1 MSYITK
7 GSRIFESSSYLE
19 PPRLRSEG
27 RMKTYSSAT
36 DLRAWSDVVEER
48 RQHILDY
55 QAKDR
60 VGLYP
65 GKLVP
70 VEHMVEVLLCFKNEK
85 IKQLEKRIDYLEK
98 IIDVYYSKL
107 DVTSEQKVKL
117 EKLNNDLQVAYGQ
130 LAVLNDEVCE
140 CSSCSEK
147 PQSKRSRAKSEEI
160 RGASDRSKL
169 QRKNSIKKRK
179 GERLRDEDEGQDKLD
194 KRMSTLKK
202 EIVDI
207 EMRSKQKGKLF
218 QGNVANITSEE
229 DIKDEKVIKKQE
241 AKNTIQ
247 KNIKKSLTKAYT
259 ERSFVGEDKDKIKQV
274 FEIKEKFKR
283 EYKEKGTTV
292 DLEDIK
298 SVEINF
304 DKEENEECFT
314 SLDTN
319 IEYKDNPTKPT
330 KTKGDIF
337 CVKKLTEDVKKK
349 VLKNSHFNKG
359 EGRTKFID
367 SETKKHLVTK
377 ALKKQMFVEN
387 NLNIEENNMSQ
398 IGTKENM
405 SKKQICDVKDIGDDL
420 KRIDSDKNQ
429 PFGDIPFRFKKEEI
443 LIEKVDKTHC
453 KNMVNLSLCDS
464 QKDLSTSSPLLNENE
479 DCVKGVILTD
489 KIHQNKNDK
498 LSIMSREL
506 QSLKE
511 QEHDKYN
518 PAIDDNKCF
527 LVEDRLILESNK
539 LRKDETIDDIIISRN
554 KHKPIVNKET
564 DLVQYSGH
572 TSNNIGLGTISSGQ
586 QTSNLTTK
594 QSVAQQ
600 LELKKKLVEKKSFG
614 LQTETNTGKFCT
626 EKIRQNQYDFSND
639 YPTSKIVTKPEQ
651 IDKEFEEIFSDAI
664 ENTNISTENQET
676 ITVPDSDSEYMEA
689 VEYIPIPEK
698 VEVVEIPDNKKKFN
712 NEHDAVTKSQRSTS
726 SKAIESKEELHL
738 SITADSNRSSKYD
751 LLILDKTKSLH
762 IKENKCESNKSR
774 LLSKRKQFIYSKTDD
789 KNRQTTL
796 TKEVISTDKKH
807 KDKSSMVKSSECGEK
822 KSKYSKDAS
831 SSRDYKHDQQLRAKC
846 DINLK
851 SATNQNYSSINKER
865 QRILESKSSKN
876 SLQIVSKQTKDEHA
890 QQKMAVQ
897 DLPQIVQR
905 KSKNIQKDKVI
916 QTSFPPQ
923 HRHAKTNLEN
933 RKTRAKEYIRN
944 DKKVEIQGKICQEMN
959 LSKCSN
965 KLERLQNST
974 DYNNKLMNSSKEFTQ
989 RMGGD
994 IADKNNKLDDQ
1005 LEPDFKKYDFK
1016 YKTLRSHKL
1025 ESINKY
1031 SNKRDSSLDLMEST
1045 VQSESTSNK
1054 LSNEH
1059 EQWLAQQIM
1068 VDTEEKI
1075 EQCKGQ
1081 CAKSLFSLPIY
1092 KGKDTKLEN
1101 IGLENICLL
1110 NKNEQLNLRESSSIE
1125 GQEKTITQNKNKMK
1139 KCKYLKCDIKRE
1151 LYGKNKLNKNA
1162 IEVANITKD
1171 EFLTKDKKH
1180 QKTKQALLNSSYKK
1194 RQKKYSK
1201 HNTDNKHSEEIFS
1214 IKFGKKKVTEITKN
1228 DKLSCS
1234 SSRNLACRHFMSM
1247 KKIESRK
1254 NVFPRTVLQKE
1265 YENDQKEFNDN
1276 KYQFTDLNYG
1286 QKSKAQIST
1295 KRYIQS
1301 SSDDDSGT
1309 LPKDYNV
1316 IFCNSCDN
1324 NKIDININKESISSD
1339 YPSKIDACPG
1349 IYDTITSDYVKP
1361 LVPYNTT
1368 TLIYN
1373 YLAKPVP
1380 ITMKVHKGINE
1391 KIMTATKSGFFLLI
1405 PNNEP
1410 LSHTKIPGGY
1420 FAGESYFKECINS
1433 NTRLNELNVR
1443 DSYNQYLTAN
1453 IGNCEYTNPI
1463 IFTYQVSEKHPDSS
1477 NDGCTNRSIKLVPS
1491 TRLSRVL
1498 SGDSSSLSPIRIS
1511 LWSSSIN
1518 LPQILSMVENNSA
1531 VTRSTSHT
1539 SFSQEIN
1546 HCCSNCRLLENFH
1559 GIIDASSNYM
1569 EDIIQQQT
1577 KRNINTAYDKKEL
1590 TRMWNEYSSYNH
1602 TDYSEIGD
1610 SDNEELK
1617 YGKYELPH
1625 LERAITNSEQSTTD
1639 DDTELELKKKIEK
1652 LKYKHNI
1659 KRNCVNNTIITSQ
1672 KDKPDDIHDV
1682 DANFNYLENIIEISS
1697 ISTQSAVNTDNE
1709 NDNNADRN
1717 AAVINMSYDLQPVH
1731 SDNKNIVQLFFEFM
1745 ANNTHKEIDS
1755 LSEHDVLNKLCIKQ
1769 TYCSEQRKIATDT
1782 IQQLD
1787 NIKNVIEERD
1797 DLRRKLEQ
1805 SQQELEE
1812 LKSVI
1817 ASDNPQSKIPNY
1829 GEGQS
1834 GFNNLDSTID
1844 TALNYQQINA
1854 LETEIDQMVQQID
1867 TSQTEPEQIKKE
1879 FEKVLKQYCSKLSVV
1894 QKQNKE
1900 LKTQIYKHD
1909 KIFAILGCREHTP
1922 LQLHELK
1929 HKIDRLNNTIRERD
1943 TLKNKVN
1950 KLEKQLYAYSYL
1962 PEDVEIF
1969 KQRSILLDDV
1979 LEDRDRL
1986 SQKVEELR
1994 CLDQEVTILK
2004 KKACRVAE
2012 LEDNLLRM
2020 SKEKALIE
2028 EEMNELRER
2037 FSAVEIENYNKQ
2049 AEGDTLRSRL
2059 ICMEHEMESLKY
2071 LCEDKECLILEK
2083 NHLKD
2088 SLDEYIRMQGD
2099 FEEMKKHMKRLEVFK
2114 AERDIFKSK
2123 YENLIG
2129 LECECDI
2136 LRTQVEKAK
2145 TIERERDAL
2154 ETQVEDL
2161 ENCIADQENEIKRL
2175 VCHIDMLAKERDE
2188 EQANFKRRL
2197 VQMREELE
2205 KKDSLIITAEEKLC
2219 SVQNELRNSIEGL
2232 SGESQKYKIKNEHLE
2247 SIISSLQRETNEL
2260 ERQSEEIKSFAAEV
2274 QIENQKL
2281 LEHIVTLKG
2290 DNENFVTH
2298 IKYITEENLLLIKK
2312 LEEKEDSLNTLKEV
2326 LKDHEPILEEF
2337 EKSKLGQRRDH
2348 LESDSIYILTNELE
2362 YVKEENRQLHEKLI
2376 KLRNVIKDQEF
2387 DEFLT
2392 QTDAPESVELNQPLK
2407 MFNKQDLL
2415 NRKLENYIV
2424 NYCISTGINTN
2435 IETWQCI
2442 KGKRKAQA
2450 TQATSSIDASSAADL
2465 EVESSSFI
2473 FQEKT
2478 NGSCRASCS
2487 KPKAEIG
2494 TMTRDIDSASSTPRY
2509 PPQLK
2514 HQSIVTRPS
2523 TLEKDTSIRGS
2534 VSDECMCLKKQQ
2546 PIHIIYGPKPRSKDG
2561 ATQFERDILKC
2572 NCKRKYFVS
2581 TSIPPTE
2588 VTDVRATVPIH
2599 TDDKR
2604 QKVQYFHAVTQDR
2617 MEVPITPTP
2626 VICTAEC
2633 AKERM
2638 KVSPTLVKCTA
2649 ECQTRKVRPR
2659 VSIEADIEKLPTLK
2673 TEEVEYLHEKIEIL
2687 EQKVKSDQEVLLEG
2701 IEVLPKEEIVDQK
2714 LVQKLEKD
2722 VDVDAVDDVSGI
2734 TSVDM
2739 MEDVWYIPPK
2749 AKISSTQKITK
2760 EEPSREEIL
2769 RDVTKTKIPLI
2780 EKIKKVMHIKKDDEG
2795 KTISVKEGIIE
2806 DQIITDITPEK
2817 IITKKFVPMKEIT
2830 EEFVDVPKEELEEFY
2845 SPRLSVPSECK
2856 ELEERI
2862 QILES
2867 ELATA
2872 NDTIYKLRESAGVV
2886 ARLSAENE
2894 ALRRHS
2900 IEVQDVAKDQI
2911 EDLINHLKKAQL
2923 RVADLE
2929 DENKRLNEL
2938 NYNYELE
2945 HKELKQLIQEL
2956 QKQNEELL
2964 KTNKQLEEKTYD
2976 EDIINNLKK
2985 ELEKVKFEKGDIE
2998 KTLSKDLITSSGK
3011 TSLLEDEIKNLN
3023 EILINL
3029 QDLNKNLEQKLSTC
3043 VEQNQILS
3051 DNLNKTKIE
3060 LQHLKDT
3067 QINEKELAALK
3078 KENEN
3083 LLQKLDIS
3091 NREVSHLMEKLKTP
3105 ILEELISQPQLEDKG
3120 AIKTIVGDLESQLK
3134 GLEPVKDVLA
3144 TRTEDMQKMINEL
3157 TKRLDDAEKRT
3168 TKAEEM
3174 LSTYKLSDPTA
3185 MFNDELSKYKTKILE
3200 LEAENKDLIN
3210 LTNEI
3215 DKIRKE
3221 LLLSENKNKTCSEE
3235 NEQLKQK
3242 LQYLESETIK
3252 PTAALLETP
3261 GDDVLKSEIKK
3272 LQEQLLK
3279 LKNEN
3284 SGLQGKAA
3292 ELDRALNKIDQ
3303 LQKEVGELKRDSLKE
3318 ANEMGKLKRE
3328 LENALKAKT
3337 ADANKLDL
3345 LEKEKTKNL
3354 TSLQSLENE
3363 LAKLKKELESCLN
3376 NAQESSSIISNQQ
3389 EEIAALK
3396 KKINQLDG
3404 DKNKIK
3410 KDLDNAVAALKY
3422 ANEKQEKKA
3431 SETDKILQQY
3441 EQLLKENQRVLKEN
3455 EKLMK
3460 DEELSKKERSK
3471 IMAEASKEVVRQ
3483 REKPTKLEPEIAK
3496 RDEELKDL
3504 IEKLK
3509 KQVSS
3514 LQDQNFELNKEIET
3528 NRNELL
3534 NLSKTE
3540 EKQKI
3545 LTDQVNKAN
3554 TENVRLNAELNKILD
3569 DLQKTTATNVQNQE
3583 EIKKLKQKLA
3593 LLESENDRLKKEINS
3608 VLDDSKSSSAEIS
3621 KLKDSELTV
3630 KQRLAQLEAE
3640 NLKLKNNLDAAN
3652 ATNKGNVSKIEH
3664 LNSTI
3669 SRLQEEN
3676 KNLKHSLDLAMK
3688 DLGSRDEAAIFKQ
3701 KAAQTEDAL
3710 NKLKKELDD
3719 ALDDHKKCPKVI
3731 SQLEKENA
3739 KLKKQI
3745 ADLEKENKKLK
3756 GQYEG
3761 AMGDFKKTTL
3771 ELEKLK
3777 GEDAKLKKH
3786 LSQLENDK
3794 IELNKEIVVM
3804 RTELGKIDSLLSKS
3818 KDDVVALKQKN
3829 ATLEDANIS
3838 FKNNLDLALKDKDKL
3853 QKSYN
3858 DLKNENT
3865 KLREK
3870 IVQLE
3875 SENARLKKD
3884 IENLTSVALKKDIH
3898 VKDDLI
3904 SKDRLAELEKEN
3916 EILKHELNNLLDEDK
3931 QSATAKDHEI
3941 KLKRQLAKLE
3951 AEHNK
3956 LKNELEAALA
3966 QAQTGSGQ
3974 VSHLKNENNKLEQK
3988 IRQLESEISSLRK
4001 DLNIALEEAKK
4012 GATSMSAAQDA
4023 DAKLKQRLAKL
4034 EKDNNKLNKD
4044 LQSALKEAKSGSDA
4058 TTNLRDENAKQKQ
4071 LVLQLQAEIAKLKEK
4086 AGAAEDKAKK
4096 LTVTDD
4102 VADLKKKLKLLEQQN
4117 SSLKENL
4124 DGAYGDAKNTAD
4136 ENSRLID
4143 ENAELKKQI
4152 KSLQNKLDS
4161 AKQALV
4167 ICEDEKKQLNLN
4179 ISKMKENEV
4188 KIKKQLVE
4196 LEKENVGMKQ
4206 TFDTSRGDSKVAKK
4220 LEDDNVRLKDDFL
4233 QAQKELE
4240 AVQGKLKDA
4249 LNEIKKKTNEIQKLK
4264 DDIVVLKQKIATFE
4278 KEIATVK
4285 NDLDSCL
4292 SENLDLKKDQGENM
4306 SSMRKQFE
4314 NDIKNILK
4322 KNEESVDKLQKS
4334 YQEKIESL
4342 NKKHD
4347 EEMQV
4352 LKESLR
4358 KALEELDRVTAERDQ
4373 LKILL
4378 EDQQR
4383 KSLSIK
4389 EKVEQVEDIITR
4401 ERRRSQDERLRGDL
4415 LAEKL
4420 DEQEKVT
4427 KDLKEKAER
4436 FKRKSEEL
4444 ERISAEILKKAPIS
4458 EKEKQRLRK
4467 DSLEAVSGH
4476 KLTDDDLAKDSQLRK
4491 EKKDKATLKAETF
4504 KIVSLEGIMPNVIPI
4519 TTPLSDKELK
4529 FFGRKICTCKPNI
4542 HDIINKIAVDGL
4554 EILSIEE
4561 LQFLH
4566 FKLCDATAEQLAKV
4580 GQSSGVLRPNENS
4593 KLGLLRRIAAL
4604 EGDLLKKQK
4613 HAQQKVIAMQYAVK
4627 LEKERLLDLKK
4638 ILDEE
4643 KKKNSDLLNQ
4653 IESQTK
4659 IVANIRE
4666 ERDSIQRQKSYH
4678 EQKLEQYIVTIEE
4691 ERAKTR
4697 HLEDELEKE
4706 KTTVLHFKSLLESER
4721 DRARLNKR
4729 KDSEALERMRIKLE
4743 KTTNSEMVLKM
4754 KLQDS
4759 SKTRSHSPSMPV
4771 KDVSS
4776 HPVSLKSRTYFY
4788 SSASIDNRNLR
4799 ADSVRRLSYNN
4810 LSTSRLEK

>member
-60 VGLYP
+60 VGPYP

-70 VEHMVEVLLCFKNEK
+70 VEHMVEVLLCFKNER

-107 DVTSEQKVKL
+107 DLTSEQK
-117 EKLNNDLQVAYGQ
+117 EKLDKLNHDLQVAYGQ

-147 PQSKRSRAKSEEI
+147 PQSKTRRAKSEET
-160 RGASDRSKL
+160 RGTRDRSKL

-179 GERLRDEDEGQDKLD
+179 YERLIDEDKGKDKLD
-194 KRMSTLKK
+194 KRMSELKK

-207 EMRSKQKGKLF
+207 EMRSKQKTKVF
-218 QGNVANITSEE
+218 QGNVSNITSEE
-229 DIKDEKVIKKQE
+229 ETKDEKDMKKQE
-241 AKNTIQ
+241 TKYTIQ
-247 KNIKKSLTKAYT
+247 KNFKKSLTKTYM
-259 ERSFVGEDKDKIKQV
+259 EQNFVGVDKDKIKQDY
-274 FEIKEKFKR
+274 EIKEKFER
-283 EYKEKGTTV
+283 EYKENGTKV
-292 DLEDIK
+292 DLEDTET
-298 SVEINF
+298 VGINF
-304 DKEENEECFT
+304 DKEEN
-314 SLDTN
+314 
-319 IEYKDNPTKPT
+319 KPTKPA

-337 CVKKLTEDVKKK
+337 CLKKVTEDVKKEVLK
-349 VLKNSHFNKG
+349 KHLKNSHFNKS
-359 EGRTKFID
+359 EGGIKVID
-367 SETKKHLVTK
+367 SETKKHLITK

-387 NLNIEENNMSQ
+387 NLNIEENNMSG
-398 IGTKENM
+398 IETKENRN
-405 SKKQICDVKDIGDDL
+405 KKQICGVQDIIDDL

-443 LIEKVDKTHC
+443 LIEKVDKIHC
-453 KNMVNLSLCDS
+453 ENMVNLVPCDS
-464 QKDLSTSSPLLNENE
+464 QIELSTSSPLLNKNE
-479 DCVKGVILTD
+479 DCVKGVNLTD

-506 QSLKE
+506 QRLKE
-511 QEHDKYN
+511 QEHDKY
-518 PAIDDNKCF
+518 DDNECF
-527 LVEDRLILESNK
+527 VVEDRLILERTK
-539 LRKDETIDDIIISRN
+539 LRKDETIDDIIFS
-554 KHKPIVNKET
+554 KKKDEPIVNKET
-564 DLVQYSGH
+564 DLVQYSGQI
-572 TSNNIGLGTISSGQ
+572 SNSIGLETISSGQ
-586 QTSNLTTK
+586 QTSSLTTK
-594 QSVAQQ
+594 QSVGQQ
-600 LELKKKLVEKKSFG
+600 LKLEKKLVEKKSFG
-614 LQTETNTGKFCT
+614 LQTD
-626 EKIRQNQYDFSND
+626 QNDFLND
-639 YPTSKIVTKPEQ
+639 YPTSKIVSNPKQ
-651 IDKEFEEIFSDAI
+651 IDKEFDEIFSDAI
-664 ENTNISTENQET
+664 ENTNISTLKQET
-676 ITVPDSDSEYMEA
+676 ITVQDSDSEYVEA

-698 VEVVEIPDNKKKFN
+698 VEVMEIPDNKNKFN
-712 NEHDAVTKSQRSTS
+712 DEHDAVVRSPRSTS

-751 LLILDKTKSLH
+751 LLILDKTKPLR
-762 IKENKCESNKSR
+762 IKDNKCESNKSR
-774 LLSKRKQFIYSKTDD
+774 LLSKRKQFSYSKTDD
-789 KNRQTTL
+789 KKQQTTL
-796 TKEVISTDKKH
+796 TKEVISTDKEH
-807 KDKSSMVKSSECGEK
+807 KDKSSMLKSSECGAR
-822 KSKYSKDAS
+822 KSKYTRDIS
-831 SSRDYKHDQQLRAKC
+831 SSRDYKHDQQPRAKC

-851 SATNQNYSSINKER
+851 STTNQNYSSINKER
-865 QRILESKSSKN
+865 KRILESKSSKN

-890 QQKMAVQ
+890 QQKMAVR

-916 QTSFPPQ
+916 LSSSPQ
-923 HRHAKTNLEN
+923 HRQAKTNLEN
-933 RKTRAKEYIRN
+933 RKTRTKEYIKNEKITVR
-944 DKKVEIQGKICQEMN
+944 GKMYQEMKQ

-965 KLERLQNST
+965 EIQSLQNST
-974 DYNNKLMNSSKEFTQ
+974 DYAIKSMNSSKEFTQ
-989 RMGGD
+989 ETDKD
-994 IADKNNKLDDQ
+994 IADKNNKLHDQ
-1005 LEPDFKKYDFK
+1005 LEPDLKKYDFK

-1031 SNKRDSSLDLMEST
+1031 SNKRESSLDQKEST
-1045 VQSESTSNK
+1045 GQSESTCNK

-1059 EQWLAQQIM
+1059 EQWLAHKIM
-1068 VDTEEKI
+1068 VGTEEEK

-1092 KGKDTKLEN
+1092 TSNDTKLEN
-1101 IGLENICLL
+1101 IGIENICLR

-1125 GQEKTITQNKNKMK
+1125 GQEKKITQNKNKK
-1139 KCKYLKCDIKRE
+1139 KRCKYLKCDIKRE
-1151 LYGKNKLNKNA
+1151 HCGKNKLNKSAKEDLTESTKLNEEQHRQK
-1162 IEVANITKD
+1162 EVANTTKD

-1201 HNTDNKHSEEIFS
+1201 HNTDNKRSEENFS
-1214 IKFGKKKVTEITKN
+1214 IKFGNKKGTEITNN
-1228 DKLSCS
+1228 DKLSRS

-1247 KKIESRK
+1247 KKIVSTK
-1254 NVFPRTVLQKE
+1254 NVFPRTVHHK
-1265 YENDQKEFNDN
+1265 DQKEFTDN
-1276 KYQFTDLNYG
+1276 KCQLTDLSNG
-1286 QKSKAQIST
+1286 QKSKVQIST
-1295 KRYIQS
+1295 KRYVQS

-1309 LPKDYNV
+1309 LPNDYNV
-1316 IFCNSCDN
+1316 ILCNSCDI
-1324 NKIDININKESISSD
+1324 NKLDVNINKESCSSD

-1349 IYDTITSDYVKP
+1349 IYDTITSDHVKP
-1361 LVPYNTT
+1361 LIPYNTST
-1368 TLIYN
+1368 HRYN
-1373 YLAKPVP
+1373 YLAKPAP
-1380 ITMKVHKGINE
+1380 ITLKIQKGINE
-1391 KIMTATKSGFFLLI
+1391 KIITATKSGFFLLI
-1405 PNNEP
+1405 PSNEP
-1410 LSHTKIPGGY
+1410 LSHKKIPAGY
-1420 FAGESYFKECINS
+1420 FAGESYFKECITS

-1443 DSYNQYLTAN
+1443 DSYSQYLTAN

-1463 IFTYQVSEKHPDSS
+1463 IFTYQVSEKNPD
-1477 NDGCTNRSIKLVPS
+1477 NDGCTHRSIKLVPS

-1498 SGDSSSLSPIRIS
+1498 SGDSSSLSPIKIS

-1518 LPQILSMVENNSA
+1518 LPQILSMVENKNA

-1539 SFSQEIN
+1539 SFSQEMDRG
-1546 HCCSNCRLLENFH
+1546 CSNCSLLENLH
-1559 GIIDASSNYM
+1559 GIIDTSSNYM

-1577 KRNINTAYDKKEL
+1577 KRNINTEYDKEEL

-1602 TDYSEIGD
+1602 TDYSEIGY

-1617 YGKYELPH
+1617 YEKYELPH
-1625 LERAITNSEQSTTD
+1625 LKRAITYSEQSTTD
-1639 DDTELELKKKIEK
+1639 DDIELELRKNIEK
-1652 LKYKHNI
+1652 LKFKHNI
-1659 KRNCVNNTIITSQ
+1659 KRNCVNNTIISSK
-1672 KDKPDDIHDV
+1672 KDKPDDIHDF
-1682 DANFNYLENIIEISS
+1682 DASINYLENIIEISS
-1697 ISTQSAVNTDNE
+1697 ISGQSAVNTDNE
-1709 NDNNADRN
+1709 NDNNTDRN

-1731 SDNKNIVQLFFEFM
+1731 SDNKDIFQLFFEFM
-1745 ANNTHKEIDS
+1745 ANNTHKEIDCF
-1755 LSEHDVLNKLCIKQ
+1755 SEHDVLNQLCIKQ

-1812 LKSVI
+1812 LKTVI
-1817 ASDNPQSKIPNY
+1817 ASDSPQSKIPNY

-1834 GFNNLDSTID
+1834 EYNNLDRTID
-1844 TALNYQQINA
+1844 TTLNYQQINA

-1879 FEKVLKQYCSKLSVV
+1879 FEKVLKQYCSKLSIV
-1894 QKQNKE
+1894 QKQNNE
-1900 LKTQIYKHD
+1900 LKSQIYEHD

-1929 HKIDRLNNTIRERD
+1929 HKIDRLNSTIRERD

-1969 KQRSILLDDV
+1969 KQRSMLLDDV

-1994 CLDQEVTILK
+1994 SLDQEVTILK
-2004 KKACRVAE
+2004 KKACRVTE
-2012 LEDNLLRM
+2012 LEDNLLKM
-2020 SKEKALIE
+2020 SKEKALLE
-2028 EEMNELRER
+2028 EEMNELREKC
-2037 FSAVEIENYNKQ
+2037 SAVEIENYNKH

-2161 ENCIADQENEIKRL
+2161 ENCIAEQENEIKRL
-2175 VCHIDMLAKERDE
+2175 VCHIDMMAKERDE
-2188 EQANFKRRL
+2188 EQSNFKRRL
-2197 VQMREELE
+2197 MQMREELE

-2247 SIISSLQRETNEL
+2247 SIINSLQRETNEL
-2260 ERQSEEIKSFAAEV
+2260 ERQNEEIKSFAAEV

-2392 QTDAPESVELNQPLK
+2392 QTTDAAESVELNHPLK

-2435 IETWQCI
+2435 IESWQCI
-2442 KGKRKAQA
+2442 KAKRKAQA
-2450 TQATSSIDASSAADL
+2450 TQATSSIDASSTADL

-2478 NGSCRASCS
+2478 NDYCRASCS
-2487 KPKAEIG
+2487 KPKVEMG
-2494 TMTRDIDSASSTPRY
+2494 TMTRDIHATSSTPRY
-2509 PPQLK
+2509 PSQLK
-2514 HQSIVTRPS
+2514 HQPIHTHPP

-2546 PIHIIYGPKPRSKDG
+2546 PIHTIYAPKPHAKDVK
-2561 ATQFERDILKC
+2561 ILKC
-2572 NCKRKYFVS
+2572 YCKRKYFVS
-2581 TSIPPTE
+2581 TSIPATE

-2599 TDDKR
+2599 SDDKR

-2626 VICTAEC
+2626 VKCTAEC
-2633 AKERM
+2633 AKERT
-2638 KVSPTLVKCTA
+2638 KVPPTLVKCTA

-2673 TEEVEYLHEKIEIL
+2673 TEEVEYIHEKIEIL
-2687 EQKVKSDQEVLLEG
+2687 EQKVKSDQELLLEG

-2714 LVQKLEKD
+2714 LLQKPEKD
-2722 VDVDAVDDVSGI
+2722 EDVEAVDDVSGI

-2749 AKISSTQKITK
+2749 AKMSSTKKITE

-2769 RDVTKTKIPLI
+2769 RDVTKKKIPLT
-2780 EKIKKVMHIKKDDEG
+2780 EKIKKILHIKKDDEE
-2795 KTISVKEGIIE
+2795 KTIPEKEGIIE
-2806 DQIITDITPEK
+2806 EKTVTDITPEK

-2830 EEFVDVPKEELEEFY
+2830 EEFVDAPKEELEEFY
-2845 SPRLSVPSECK
+2845 SPRLSIPSECK

-2872 NDTIYKLRESAGVV
+2872 NDTIYKLRESTGVV
-2886 ARLSAENE
+2886 ARVSAENE

-2923 RVADLE
+2923 RVAALE

-2938 NYNYELE
+2938 NYNNELE

-2956 QKQNEELL
+2956 QKQNEELQ

-2985 ELEKVKFEKGDIE
+2985 ELEKVKLEKADME
-2998 KTLSKDLITSSGK
+2998 KILTKDLITSSGK

-3029 QDLNKNLEQKLSTC
+3029 QDLNKSLEQKLSTC

-3051 DNLNKTKIE
+3051 DNLNKTKLE

-3067 QINEKELAALK
+3067 QISEKELAALK

-3091 NREVSHLMEKLKTP
+3091 NREVDHLMEKLKTP
-3105 ILEELISQPQLEDKG
+3105 ILEDLISQPQLEDKG
-3120 AIKTIVGDLESQLK
+3120 AIKTIVGDLETQLK
-3134 GLEPVKDVLA
+3134 GLEPVKGALA
-3144 TRTEDMQKMINEL
+3144 TRTEDMQKIINEL
-3157 TKRLDDAEKRT
+3157 TKRLDDAERRT

-3185 MFNDELSKYKTKILE
+3185 MFKDELNKYKAKILE
-3200 LEAENKDLIN
+3200 LEAENKDLSK

-3215 DKIRKE
+3215 DKLRKE

-3235 NEQLKQK
+3235 NEQLKEK
-3242 LQYLESETIK
+3242 LQHLEGESVK
-3252 PTAALLETP
+3252 PTAGLLETA
-3261 GDDVLKSEIKK
+3261 GDDVLKNEIKK
-3272 LQEQLLK
+3272 LQERLLK
-3279 LKNEN
+3279 LTNEN

-3303 LQKEVGELKRDSLKE
+3303 LQKEIGELKRDSLKE
-3318 ANEMGKLKRE
+3318 ANDMGKLKRE
-3328 LENALKAKT
+3328 LENALKAKA

-3363 LAKLKKELESCLN
+3363 LAKLKKELESCLST
-3376 NAQESSSIISNQQ
+3376 AQESSSIISKQQ

-3396 KKINQLDG
+3396 KKMNQLEG

-3471 IMAEASKEVVRQ
+3471 IMAEADREVVRQ

-3504 IEKLK
+3504 IDKLK

-3514 LQDQNFELNKEIET
+3514 LQDQNSQLNKEIER

-3545 LTDQVNKAN
+3545 LTDEVNKAN

-3569 DLQKTTATNVQNQE
+3569 DLQKTTATNIQNQE

-3669 SRLQEEN
+3669 SKLQEEN

-3688 DLGSRDEAAIFKQ
+3688 DLSSRDEAAIFKQ

-3710 NKLKKELDD
+3710 NKLKKELND

-3745 ADLEKENKKLK
+3745 TDLEKENEKLK

-3777 GEDAKLKKH
+3777 GEDAKLKKQ

-3794 IELNKEIVVM
+3794 SELNKEIVVM

-3865 KLREK
+3865 KLKEK

-3916 EILKHELNNLLDEDK
+3916 KKLKGELNIILDEAK

-3941 KLKRQLAKLE
+3941 KLKQQLAKLE

-3988 IRQLESEISSLRK
+3988 IRQLESEISNLRK

-4086 AGAAEDKAKK
+4086 ADAAEDKARK
-4096 LTVTDD
+4096 LIATDD
-4102 VADLKKKLKLLEQQN
+4102 VADLKKKLKQLEQQN
-4117 SSLKENL
+4117 SSLKQNL

-4179 ISKMKENEV
+4179 IAKMKENEV
-4188 KIKKQLVE
+4188 KIKKQLLE

-4206 TFDTSRGDSKVAKK
+4206 TLDTSRGDSKVAKK
-4220 LEDDNVRLKDDFL
+4220 AEDDNVRLKDDFL

-4240 AVQGKLKDA
+4240 TVQGKLKDA

-4285 NDLDSCL
+4285 NDLDTCL
-4292 SENLDLKKDQGENM
+4292 SENLDLKKDQGDNM

-4334 YQEKIESL
+4334 YQEKIQSL

-4347 EEMQV
+4347 AEMQV

-4358 KALEELDRVTAERDQ
+4358 KALEELDQVTAERDQ
-4373 LKILL
+4373 LKVLL

-4427 KDLKEKAER
+4427 KELKEKAER

-4444 ERISAEILKKAPIS
+4444 ERISAEIIKKATIS

-4476 KLTDDDLAKDSQLRK
+4476 KLADDDLAKDRQLRK
-4491 EKKDKATLKAETF
+4491 DKKDKATLKAETF

-4529 FFGRKICTCKPNI
+4529 FFGKKICTCKPNI

-4554 EILSIEE
+4554 ESLSIEE

-4729 KDSEALERMRIKLE
+4729 KDSEALERMRTKLE

-4776 HPVSLKSRTYFY
+4776 HPMSTKSRTYFY
-4788 SSASIDNRNLR
+4788 SSASDNRHLR